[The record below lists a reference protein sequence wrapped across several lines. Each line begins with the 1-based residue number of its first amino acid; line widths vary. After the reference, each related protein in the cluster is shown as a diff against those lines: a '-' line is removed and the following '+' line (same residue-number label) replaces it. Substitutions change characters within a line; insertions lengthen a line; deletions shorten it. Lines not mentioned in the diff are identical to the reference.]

1 MSGRYIVNT
10 YRKANLE
17 DVTKMKKFGVL
28 FAIVSVL
35 VMMVV
40 PSFAQDG
47 DEAPSI
53 AGIVV
58 ASAES
63 DMPEFTVLLAAV
75 DAAGLVDALDQT
87 GPYTV
92 FAPTDEA
99 FTAALEA
106 LGLTADELLGNTEL
120 LTSVLLY
127 HVVPGTFYAEDVVE
141 LDGIAVGTAFGGA
154 SIDISVGEDGV
165 FVDDAQVIQT
175 DIEASNGVIHVID
188 SVILPSEDEGV
199 IPGMMESSDQSIA
212 DIVIASSESDMPEF
226 TVLLAAVLEAG
237 YADALTMGGP
247 FTVFAPTDEAFGD
260 LLAALEISA
269 EDLLAD
275 TELLDMVLSYHVVPF
290 PFFAEEV
297 VAFDGAYLGT
307 LLEGYALE
315 ITVDEDGAF
324 VDDSMIIQ
332 TDIIANN
339 GVIHVIDTVL
349 IPAADDEMEMEG

>member
-1 MSGRYIVNT
+1 
-10 YRKANLE
+10 
-17 DVTKMKKFGVL
+17 MKKFGAL
-28 FAIVSVL
+28 FAIFAVL
-35 VMMVV
+35 VVMVV

-47 DEAPSI
+47 DGMDEPSI
-53 AGIVV
+53 AGIV
-58 ASAES
+58 ADSANS

-99 FTAALEA
+99 FAAALEA
-106 LGLTADELLGNTEL
+106 LGLTAEELLADTEL

-141 LDGIAVGTAFGGA
+141 LDGISVGTAFGGA
-154 SIDISVGEDGV
+154 TIDISISDDGV
-165 FVDDAQVIQT
+165 FVDNAQVIQT

-188 SVILPSEDEGV
+188 SVILPSDDEGV
-199 IPGMMESSDQSIA
+199 IPDMMESSEQSIA
-212 DIVIASSESDMPEF
+212 EIVIASTEAETPEF

-237 YADALTMGGP
+237 YADALTTGGP
-247 FTVFAPTDEAFGD
+247 FTVFAPTDEAFAA
-260 LLAALEISA
+260 LLAELEISA

-275 TELLDMVLSYHVVPF
+275 TELLSAVLSYHVVPF
-290 PFFAEEV
+290 PYFAEEV

-307 LLEGYALE
+307 LLDGYALNVSVTE
-315 ITVDEDGAF
+315 EGAF
-324 VDDSMIIQ
+324 VNDSQIIS
-332 TDIIANN
+332 TDIVANN

-349 IPAADDEMEMEG
+349 VPDMSAEMAE